1 MRSLGRGFPHAD
13 LRSSARPLPPSPRTT
28 QIVTGLRERI
38 RRRSAAVPTASV
50 AAVFAPAP
58 ATSQAEAKPRPLRFF
73 VSAATTSS
81 KPVAEIVAEVV
92 RASELIGLGC
102 TRVSPFLFHLSAK
115 APPCTVEIEIC
126 SLLRLDDVHGLRL
139 KRLFGLSEDYK
150 KLSEC
155 ILAAV
160 RL

>member
-1 MRSLGRGFPHAD
+1 
-13 LRSSARPLPPSPRTT
+13 
-28 QIVTGLRERI
+28 
-38 RRRSAAVPTASV
+38 
-50 AAVFAPAP
+50 
-58 ATSQAEAKPRPLRFF
+58 
-73 VSAATTSS
+73 
-81 KPVAEIVAEVV
+81 VAEIVAEVV